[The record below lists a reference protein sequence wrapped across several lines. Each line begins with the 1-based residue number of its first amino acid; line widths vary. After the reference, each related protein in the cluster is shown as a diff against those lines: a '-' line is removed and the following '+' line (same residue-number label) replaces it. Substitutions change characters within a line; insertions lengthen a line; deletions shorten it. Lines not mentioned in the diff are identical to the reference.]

1 MRIKVLAFIPSFQN
15 EGWGFYFMKITF
27 VIGGARSGKSSFAL
41 KKASAVRGQKVFIAT
56 AEALD
61 DEMKERIRKH
71 RIERDSEW
79 DTCEEP
85 MNISGALLKTK
96 DKYGSAVLDCLTIW
110 LSNLLAREQIAG
122 PPQETAQEAVRK
134 FLDTLR
140 NLDSLNL
147 FIISNEVGLGIVPDN
162 KLARQFRDLAGELN
176 QKVAEVADEVYL
188 VTAGIP
194 VKIK

>member
-1 MRIKVLAFIPSFQN
+1 MAFIPSFQN

-41 KKASAVRGQKVFIAT
+41 KKASDIRGQKMFIAT

-61 DEMKERIRKH
+61 DEMKDRIMKH

-79 DTCEEP
+79 ETCEEP
-85 MNISGALLKTK
+85 IQISEALLKIK
-96 DKYGSAVLDCLTIW
+96 DKYGTAVLDCLTVW

-122 PPQETAQEAVRK
+122 PPQETVHEAVRK
-134 FLDTLR
+134 FLDTLGNPG
-140 NLDSLNL
+140 NLDL
-147 FIISNEVGLGIVPDN
+147 FIISNEVGLGIVPNN

-176 QKVAEVADEVYL
+176 QKIAEIADEVYL